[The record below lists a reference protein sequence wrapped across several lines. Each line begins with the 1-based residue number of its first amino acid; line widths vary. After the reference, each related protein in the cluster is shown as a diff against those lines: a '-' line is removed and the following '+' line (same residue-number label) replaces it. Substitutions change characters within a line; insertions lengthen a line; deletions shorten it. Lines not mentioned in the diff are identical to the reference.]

1 MRIRFVCAGF
11 VVIVAAAPAPV
22 TAQSAIDTLVA
33 VDPDTRLEVQQI
45 HGDVTIGTWGRS
57 AVRVVANVTE
67 RNRVRIRR
75 NVSVLAIQDERP
87 HGTPVDYTLTVP
99 AAMDLVIHGVDT
111 DITIVDTEG
120 RVDAQTVKGDIHVR
134 GGRTVIEL
142 GSVQGKV
149 DLTGARGS
157 IEVQSVNQG
166 VVVSGA
172 SGDVK
177 ASTVNGPIG
186 LSRITSKSVEGT
198 SVNGG
203 IRYDGTLSSDG
214 WYRFSTHNGGI
225 AVVVPPG
232 TGAIVE
238 VSTFNGSLSASFPV
252 SVGGL
257 PVAGKPRDKQFRF
270 TLGSGGARIS
280 LESFNGSIRLVRSG
294 EK

>member
-1 MRIRFVCAGF
+1 
-11 VVIVAAAPAPV
+11 
-22 TAQSAIDTLVA
+22 
-33 VDPDTRLEVQQI
+33 
-45 HGDVTIGTWGRS
+45 VTIGTWGRS
-57 AVRVVANVTE
+57 AVRVVANVAE
-67 RNRVRIRR
+67 RNRVRIRLSG
-75 NVSVLAIQDERP
+75 SVLDIQDERP
-87 HGTPVDYTLTVP
+87 RGTPVDYTLTVP

-172 SGDVK
+172 YGDVK

-186 LSRITSKSVEGT
+186 LSRITSKSVECT

-214 WYRFSTHNGGI
+214 WYRYSTHNGGI
-225 AVVVPPG
+225 AVAMR
-232 TGAIVE
+232 T
-238 VSTFNGSLSASFPV
+238 T
-252 SVGGL
+252 
-257 PVAGKPRDKQFRF
+257 
-270 TLGSGGARIS
+270 T
-280 LESFNGSIRLVRSG
+280 
-294 EK
+294 